1 MLRLRFIEEWEYPE
15 IAADKAIPIGTV
27 QRLVFKA
34 KKKLVPLLR
43 RFDGALSRSL

>member
-1 MLRLRFIEEWEYPE
+1 MLRLRFIEEWEYHK

-27 QRLVFKA
+27 QWLVFKA

-43 RFDGALSRSL
+43 RFDGALSRSP